1 MLFVS
6 PALLCWPIA
15 LLLLGRSLRFWWRGS
30 FIGRDGRR
38 IARQGQ
44 PAAFWTEVAGG
55 VVLAL
60 MVAAIGWA
68 HWPAHVPH

>member
-6 PALLCWPIA
+6 PPPAVLADRLAVARAQPALLV
-15 LLLLGRSLRFWWRGS
+15 
-30 FIGRDGRR
+30 
-38 IARQGQ
+38 ARQLYRPRW
-44 PAAFWTEVAGG
+44 PAHCSAVPACRVLDRVAGG